1 MAESHGITRPEPP
14 LRRHDEGREI
24 TYTGS
29 RAQLLEA
36 AIIGPDDPLPGDAG
50 QRKGYVKYS
59 EDRRGI
65 FIILRR
71 PAGRFA
77 VRVLRPEVANLKQG
91 AESRGGEIN
100 PTKKS
105 TTVRLVWS
113 EGRPV

>member
-1 MAESHGITRPEPP
+1 MAESHVSTRREPP
-14 LRRHDEGREI
+14 LRRHAQAHEI

-36 AIIGPDDPLPGDAG
+36 GIIAADDPLPGDPG
-50 QRKGYVKYS
+50 RRKCYVKYS
-59 EDRRGI
+59 DDRRGI

-77 VRVLRPEVANLKQG
+77 VRVLRTEAANLKQG
-91 AESRGGEIN
+91 AESRGVEIN
-100 PTKKS
+100 TTEKPS
-105 TTVRLVWS
+105 TVRLVWS